1 MAHNSAANKEIDS
14 MTDKVADREVAGA
27 GSAAQNMASD
37 VIQEGAYL
45 IPEKEDMELLQKNFS
60 GASRHQVI
68 DNFTKSEGSFE
79 NTVKGLLR
87 TF

>member
-1 MAHNSAANKEIDS
+1 

-27 GSAAQNMASD
+27 SDAVAGLESNAAA
-37 VIQEGAYL
+37 EPAYL
-45 IPEKEDMELLQKNFS
+45 IPESADIEVLKKNF
-60 GASRHQVI
+60 GASRQEII
-68 DNFTKSEGSFE
+68 DNFTKAEGDFE